1 MCMARLEGETTA
13 SWCKTKKNPMKIPT
27 RGIVKGLSRESDHL
41 QGKPVEI
48 VLSIAMPMHW
58 RKWNVIEISH
68 FPSWQICFFCAINI
82 YWYSTNAKKSL
93 EMWKQDL
100 KTIGLLTAGLG
111 AVGAAILDS
120 RQDQHSH
127 TFVSVEEPRVCWDTW
142 PSSWTT
148 TCFCSEKS

>member
-1 MCMARLEGETTA
+1 MLWLAKIHPCMLCVYACGIHRCIISITVVYLSDFSSSKELPGSITFSQHGLKGHGSNIYIFAERKLRRYISVNTARLRYEERR
-13 SWCKTKKNPMKIPT
+13 WEKKQK
-27 RGIVKGLSRESDHL
+27 RR
-41 QGKPVEI
+41 
-48 VLSIAMPMHW
+48 
-58 RKWNVIEISH
+58 
-68 FPSWQICFFCAINI
+68 
-82 YWYSTNAKKSL
+82 

-127 TFVSVEEPRVCWDTW
+127 TFVSVAEPTVCWDTW